1 MNYLS
6 FDCANR
12 SLAVCF
18 AYVVDKDINSLNNK
32 IHFMSVIDITEGKD
46 TNSVIRSRLLKQT
59 LVGVDKKISDT
70 KQNINHVLIEYQMS
84 INDKSRCVS
93 QQILY
98 HYSNLESVSIN
109 LVGPSLKNKVYIDNL
124 QHCYFMEKYTTKYSA
139 NKNHTK
145 ANFLKWLELNGVEMS
160 KDIKKKNYDDIADAF
175 MQIFG
180 WLNS

>member
-1 MNYLS
+1 ML
-6 FDCANR
+6 
-12 SLAVCF
+12 
-18 AYVVDKDINSLNNK
+18 
-32 IHFMSVIDITEGKD
+32 
-46 TNSVIRSRLLKQT
+46 
-59 LVGVDKKISDT
+59 
-70 KQNINHVLIEYQMS
+70 
-84 INDKSRCVS
+84 
-93 QQILY
+93 
-98 HYSNLESVSIN
+98 IN

-139 NKNHTK
+139 NKTHTK